1 MVKKI
6 ILIPIII
13 LLGLLLSWFFAGLMI
28 WVGENALWFKS
39 MGPWMNAGGFILS
52 LTSTGAM
59 GLSFTGT
66 VLAVIWVL
74 HRE

>member
-1 MVKKI
+1 MIKKI

-13 LLGLLLSWFFAGLMI
+13 LLGLLLAWFFAGLMV
-28 WVGENALWFKS
+28 WTGENALWFKS

-59 GLSFTGT
+59 CLSFVGT
-66 VLAVIWVL
+66 VVAVLQVL
-74 HRE
+74 QWK